1 MLGLIA
7 NNNVAVYHPVN
18 SSGVNQ
24 AGSLTNPTIDAAI
37 LALQHSFF
45 VQNWT
50 KGVPLG
56 NLTVNGVITQ
66 EYRGAVG
73 TFYGT
78 SINHGYNKIYTY
90 DTRLKY
96 LSPPY
101 FLSPTQSA
109 WQRISYSELKP
120 TATP

>member
-1 MLGLIA
+1 MPRSWRSTTRSTCRTGR
-7 NNNVAVYHPVN
+7 
-18 SSGVNQ
+18 
-24 AGSLTNPTIDAAI
+24 
-37 LALQHSFF
+37 
-45 VQNWT
+45 
-50 KGVPLG
+50 KGAPLG

-66 EYRGAVG
+66 EFRGAVG
-73 TFYGT
+73 TFSGT
-78 SINHGYNKIYTY
+78 PPVIQTGYNKNYTY

-109 WQRISYSELKP
+109 WQRISYSEIKP